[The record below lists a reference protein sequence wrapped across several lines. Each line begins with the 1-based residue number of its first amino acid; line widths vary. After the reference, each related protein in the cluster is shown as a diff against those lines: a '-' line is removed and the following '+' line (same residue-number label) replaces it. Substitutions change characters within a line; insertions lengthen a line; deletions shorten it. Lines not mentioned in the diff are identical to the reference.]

1 MKAAFAISAILAT
14 VASAIPTPSNI
25 VSSTV
30 ASTSSIAVTKE
41 VHSVITVT
49 NQVNKK
55 VLVELDQTVANKL
68 TGVSLGSV
76 TTSVGTIVKTVTS
89 LSQIT
94 SADSGLLTVVLSTGE
109 YALIQLTDVVEDLL
123 SDLGLGVVGDVVG
136 SVVSTLE
143 DVVEDVASNTKRSGE
158 SNLLS
163 LTNLNGQTIYA
174 EATGVL
180 SELDLSQITGT
191 VVAKVASVSA
201 LKSKVNE
208 LGLTNGNVIGVLAA
222 DGVSVLVVKIESTVT
237 GLLSVVGSILTT
249 LGLGDLTVT
258 VASVVTTV
266 ESTTSSV

>member
-25 VSSTV
+25 VSSAV

-49 NQVNKK
+49 TQTSKK
-55 VLVELDQTVANKL
+55 VLVELDQVYANKL

-89 LSQIT
+89 LSEIT
-94 SADSGLLTVVLSTGE
+94 SSDAGLLTVLLSTGE

-123 SDLGLGVVGDVVG
+123 ADLGLSAVSDVVG
-136 SVVSTLE
+136 TVVSTLE
-143 DVVEDVASNTKRSGE
+143 DVVDDVASNTKRDT

-191 VVAKVASVSA
+191 VVAKVESVA
-201 LKSKVNE
+201 DLKSKVTE
-208 LGLTNGNVIGVLAA
+208 LGLTNGNVIGVLGA

-237 GLLSVVGSILTT
+237 GLLSVVGSILST

-258 VASVVTTV
+258 VASVVSTV
-266 ESTTSSV
+266 ESTASSV